1 MKHTK
6 KTALMAAVLATAMAF
21 AGCGNNNTTTTTTT
35 AAPAASESTTTT
47 TAAATDAATTA
58 ESADATVKTEAAAA
72 DEAAAGFQEYPIFED
87 EEVGFLN
94 VSAVYFQP
102 VPMSGGNGNT
112 EDFNI
117 HLEADISALEN
128 TVGFGVGDWVPY
140 LTVDY
145 DVIGSDGNSA
155 ASGTF
160 MEMSASDGPHYG
172 ANIKL
177 PNADTYTV
185 KFTIHSPEENGY
197 LLHTDAETGPG
208 GSFDDYFGNGN
219 LEVVHEGWEYIPQE
233 W

>member
-6 KTALMAAVLATAMAF
+6 KAALIAMLAVSAMAF
-21 AGCGNNNTTTTTTT
+21 ASCSGNNASTTAATQAPATETTTT
-35 AAPAASESTTTT
+35 AAVTEGTTE
-47 TAAATDAATTA
+47 AA
-58 ESADATVKTEAAAA
+58 ESADATVKTEAAA
-72 DEAAAGFQEYPIFED
+72 DEENAGFNEIPIFED
-87 EEVGFLN
+87 EEIGFLI

-145 DVIGSDGNSA
+145 EVTGSDGNVA

-172 ANIKL
+172 ANVKL
-177 PNADTYTV
+177 PNADTYKL

-219 LEVVHEGWEYIPQE
+219 LIVEHDGWEYIPQE

>member
-1 MKHTK
+1 MKNTRK
-6 KTALMAAVLATAMAF
+6 AALMAAVLATAMAF
-21 AGCGNNNTTTTTTT
+21 AGCGNNN
-35 AAPAASESTTTT
+35 AAKTEAAKTEAAKVETT
-47 TAAATDAATTA
+47 TAAATEGTTKAA
-58 ESADATVKTEAAAA
+58 ESVDATVKTEAAAA
-72 DEAAAGFQEYPIFED
+72 AEEDAGFNEIPIFED

-128 TVGFGVGDWVPY
+128 KVGFGVGDWVPY

-145 DVIGSDGNSA
+145 EVTGSDGNVA

-172 ANIKL
+172 ANVKL
-177 PNADTYTV
+177 PNADTYKL

-219 LEVVHEGWEYIPQE
+219 LIVEHEGWEYIPQE